1 MLKFDDQ
8 EFERLVGFKYLVSIL
23 AEDNDISIEI
33 KQRILMVNRASYG
46 SRNN

>member
-8 EFERLVGFKYLVSIL
+8 EFERLIGFRYLGSTLIQG
-23 AEDNDISIEI
+23 NDITIGI
-33 KQRILMVNRASYG
+33 KQRILMAIGASYG